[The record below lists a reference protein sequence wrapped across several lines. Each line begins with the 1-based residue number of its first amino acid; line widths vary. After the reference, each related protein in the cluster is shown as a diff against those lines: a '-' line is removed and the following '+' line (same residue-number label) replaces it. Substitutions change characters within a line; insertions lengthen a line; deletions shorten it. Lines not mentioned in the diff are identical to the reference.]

1 MNLKK
6 NEEGQMGGFKGGKA
20 KMRELNYSLKNKKK
34 KSKKKMN
41 WVEEILTNK
50 GNSGLFIVTEYQ

>member
-20 KMRELNYSLKNKKK
+20 KMLELNYSLKNKK

-41 WVEEILTNK
+41 WVEEILTNE
-50 GNSGLFIVTEYQ
+50 GNSVLFIVTEDQ

>member
-6 NEEGQMGGFKGGKA
+6 SEEGQMGGFKGGRA
-20 KMRELNYSLKNKKK
+20 KMLELNYSLKKK

-41 WVEEILTNK
+41 WVEEILTN
-50 GNSGLFIVTEYQ
+50 

>member
-20 KMRELNYSLKNKKK
+20 KMLELNYSLKNKKK
-34 KSKKKMN
+34 IKEKN
-41 WVEEILTNK
+41 EL
-50 GNSGLFIVTEYQ
+50 G